1 MAALVLVGA
10 QWGDEGKGK
19 ITDFASSRA
28 DMVVRSMGGNNAG
41 HTVEADGVC
50 YKLHLIPSGIL
61 YPEKQNIL
69 GNGMVIDPNALV
81 AEMDYLLGQ
90 GISVDNLYVSDRAH
104 LVFAYHRELDGL
116 SEEARGDG
124 DIGTTRKGIG
134 PAYMDK
140 MERIGIRVCDMAD
153 ADGFTDLIKR
163 NIAIKNTLLTKL
175 YGQPPVD
182 EAALIGEAMAARER
196 ILPHIADT
204 SAMID
209 AAICAGK
216 KVLFEGAQGTLLD
229 IDLGTYPYVTSSYPT
244 AGGVTIGSGIGP
256 TAIDRVMGVAKAYTT
271 RVGKGPFPTEL
282 HDDTGQAIRDK
293 GHEYGTTTGRPR
305 RCGWLDGVILRYA
318 VRVNGITGLCLTRLD
333 TLGGFDKVKVC
344 TAYDMAGR
352 TVADFPARLSDLG
365 RCAPVYTEL
374 AGWSSDISHIRDYG
388 DLPAEAKEYIAFIEE
403 MTGVPVDMVSV
414 GAGREETILRGDIF

>member
-41 HTVEADGVC
+41 HTVETGGVC

-69 GNGMVIDPNALV
+69 GNGMVIDPVALV
-81 AEMDYLLGQ
+81 GEMDYLQKQ
-90 GISVDNLYVSDRAH
+90 GISVDNLFISDRAH

-116 SEEARGDG
+116 SEEARGAG
-124 DIGTTRKGIG
+124 DIGTTKKGIG

-140 MERIGIRVCDMAD
+140 MERIGIRVCDMTDRD
-153 ADGFTDLIKR
+153 AFSALIKR
-163 NIAIKNTLLTKL
+163 NIAIKNTLLTEL
-175 YGQPPVD
+175 YGHVPVD
-182 EAALIGEAMAARER
+182 EEALLAEVMAARER
-196 ILPHIADT
+196 LLPHVADT
-204 SAMID
+204 SAMINT
-209 AAICAGK
+209 AIRAGR

-244 AGGVTIGSGIGP
+244 AGGVTIGSGVGP

-282 HDDTGQAIRDK
+282 HDETGQAIRDK

-318 VRVNGITGLCLTRLD
+318 ARVNGITGLCLTRLD
-333 TLGGFDKVKVC
+333 TLGGFDTVKVC
-344 TAYDMAGR
+344 TAYDMEGISV
-352 TVADFPARLSDLG
+352 TDFPARLKDLAK
-365 RCAPVYTEL
+365 CAPVYTEL
-374 AGWSSDISHIRDYG
+374 KGWTSDISHIRDFDG
-388 DLPAEAKEYIAFIEE
+388 LPREAKEYVAFIEE
-403 MTGVPVDMVSV
+403 MTGIPVDMVSV

>member
-41 HTVEADGVC
+41 HTVETGGAC

-69 GNGMVIDPNALV
+69 GNGMVIDPAALV
-81 AEMDYLLGQ
+81 GEMDYLLDQ
-90 GISVDNLYVSDRAH
+90 GISVDNLYISDRAH

-116 SEEARGDG
+116 SEEARGAG

-140 MERIGIRVCDMAD
+140 MERIGIRVCDMVD
-153 ADGFTDLIKR
+153 ADEFISLIKR
-163 NIAIKNTLLTKL
+163 NIVIKNTLLTQL
-175 YGQPPVD
+175 YGHAPVD
-182 EAALIGEAMAARER
+182 EAVLVEEVMAARER
-196 ILPHIADT
+196 LLPHIADT
-204 SAMID
+204 SAIIN
-209 AAICAGK
+209 AAIRDGK

-244 AGGVTIGSGIGP
+244 AGGVTIGSGVGP
-256 TAIDRVMGVAKAYTT
+256 TAVDRVMGVAKSYTT

-282 HDDTGQAIRDK
+282 FDDTGQAIRDK

-344 TAYDMAGR
+344 TAYDMEGR
-352 TVADFPARLSDLG
+352 TVTDFPARLKDLAK
-365 RCAPVYTEL
+365 CKPVYTEL
-374 AGWSSDISHIRDYG
+374 NGWSSDISHIRKFD
-388 DLPAEAKEYIAFIEE
+388 DLPIEAKQYIEFIEA

-414 GAGREETILRGDIF
+414 GAGREETILRGDVF

>member
-41 HTVEADGVC
+41 HTVETGGIC

-69 GNGMVIDPNALV
+69 GNGMVIDPAALV
-81 AEMDYLLGQ
+81 GEMDYLLDQ
-90 GISVDNLYVSDRAH
+90 GISVDNLFISDRAH
-104 LVFAYHRELDGL
+104 LVFAYHKELDGL
-116 SEEARGDG
+116 SEEARGAG

-153 ADGFTDLIKR
+153 REEFVSLIKR
-163 NIAIKNTLLTKL
+163 NIVIKNTLLTQL
-175 YGQPPVD
+175 YGHAPVD
-182 EAALIGEAMAARER
+182 EDALIGEIMAARER
-196 ILPHIADT
+196 LLPHIADT
-204 SAMID
+204 SAMIN
-209 AAICAGK
+209 AAIRGGK

-244 AGGVTIGSGIGP
+244 AGGVTIGSGVGP

-333 TLGGFDKVKVC
+333 TLGGFDRVRVC
-344 TAYDMAGR
+344 TAYDMEGR
-352 TVADFPARLSDLG
+352 TVTDFPARLKDLAK
-365 RCAPVYTEL
+365 CEPVYTEL
-374 AGWSSDISHIRDYG
+374 NGWSSDISHIRSFD
-388 DLPAEAKEYIAFIEE
+388 DLPHEARQYIAFIEE
-403 MTGVPVDMVSV
+403 MTGVAVDMVSV

>member
-19 ITDFASSRA
+19 ITDFAASRA

-41 HTVEADGVC
+41 HTVEADGVS

-61 YPEKQNIL
+61 YPEKQNVL
-69 GNGMVIDPNALV
+69 GNGMVIDPIALV
-81 AEMDYLLGQ
+81 GEMDYLLGQ

-104 LVFAYHRELDGL
+104 LVFSYHRELDGL
-116 SEEARGDG
+116 CEEARGEE

-153 ADGFTDLIKR
+153 AEEFAALIRR
-163 NIAIKNTLLTKL
+163 NVAVKNALLTKL
-175 YGQPPVD
+175 YGRTPVDAEALVD
-182 EAALIGEAMAARER
+182 EALSARER
-196 ILPHIADT
+196 ILPHVTDA
-204 SAMID
+204 SVMING
-209 AAICAGK
+209 AIRTGK

-244 AGGVTIGSGIGP
+244 AGGVTIGSGVGP

-282 HDDTGQAIRDK
+282 FDETGQAIRDK

-318 VRVNGITGLCLTRLD
+318 VRVNGITGLALTRLD
-333 TLGGFDKVKVC
+333 TLGGFDAVKVC
-344 TAYDMAGR
+344 TAYEKGGR
-352 TVADFPARLSDLG
+352 RITDFPARLADLAQ
-365 RCAPVYTEL
+365 CAPVYTEL
-374 AGWSSDISHIRDYG
+374 PGWSSEISHIRDYS
-388 DLPAEAKEYIAFIEE
+388 DLPAEARRYVSFIEE

-414 GAGREETILRGDIF
+414 GAGREETILRRDLF